1 MTMLR
6 ALRAEGQQDLVSKVT
21 MIFTGERFFNV
32 KFLGLVRVSHSF
44 QVYLL
49 ESYLFGLKLVALE
62 F

>member
-1 MTMLR
+1 MIMLR

-21 MIFTGERFFNV
+21 MFFDGEPFFNV
-32 KFLGLVRVSHSF
+32 KFLCLVRVTHSF

-49 ESYLFGLKLVALE
+49 EFDLFGLNLVALE